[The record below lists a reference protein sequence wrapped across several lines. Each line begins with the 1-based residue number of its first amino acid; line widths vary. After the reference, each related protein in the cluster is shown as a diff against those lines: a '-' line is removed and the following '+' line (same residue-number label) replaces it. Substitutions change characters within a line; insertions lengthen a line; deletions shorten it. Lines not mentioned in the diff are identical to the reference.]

1 MAISVDTVYQTVLAL
16 ANKEQRGYITPQE
29 FNLFANQAQ
38 MEIFEQYFYDLSQ
51 FKRVL
56 SNDDPISDVESILQ
70 EKIDL
75 FEASQTLDDQNPQQ
89 PDTHDSLYPADH
101 YRTIAMFA
109 RSDGGGNAGI
119 QKLTRKEYQ
128 LVANSPLLKPNV
140 DTPVYTSDWQNNR
153 FIVFP
158 NLKTTN
164 STVSTVALY
173 YVRKPKAPKWTYVVV
188 EAVALWNPD
197 ADDKQDFE
205 LHSSEQTTLVIKILK
220 LAGVSIKD
228 YNLASAAGQEDIK
241 IIQQKKS

>member
-38 MEIFEQYFYDLSQ
+38 MEIFEQYFYDLGQ

-56 SNDDPISDVESILQ
+56 GNDDAISDVESILQ

-109 RSDGGGNAGI
+109 RTDAGGNAGI

-128 LVANSPLLKPNV
+128 LAANSPLLKPTV
-140 DTPVYTSDWQNNR
+140 DRPVYMNDWQNNR
-153 FIVFP
+153 FIVVP
-158 NLKTTN
+158 NLITN
-164 STVSTVALY
+164 SNFVSKVELY
-173 YVRKPKAPKWTYVVV
+173 YIRKPKNPKWSYVIIN
-188 EAVALWNPD
+188 EKALWNPD
-197 ADDKQDFE
+197 AADKQDFE
-205 LHSSEQTTLVIKILK
+205 LHESEHSNLVIRILK

-228 YNLASAAGQEDIK
+228 YNLAQAANQEEVK
-241 IIQQKKS
+241 TIQQQKS

>member
-38 MEIFEQYFYDLSQ
+38 MEIFEQYFYDLGQ

-109 RSDGGGNAGI
+109 RTDAGGNAGI

-128 LVANSPLLKPNV
+128 LAANSPLLKPTV
-140 DTPVYTSDWQNNR
+140 DRPVYMNDWQNNR
-153 FIVFP
+153 FIVVP
-158 NLKTTN
+158 NLITN
-164 STVSTVALY
+164 SNFVSKVELY
-173 YVRKPKAPKWTYVVV
+173 YIRKPKNPKWSYVIINKK
-188 EAVALWNPD
+188 ALWNPD
-197 ADDKQDFE
+197 ASDKQDFE
-205 LHSSEQTTLVIKILK
+205 LHESEHSNLVIRILK

-228 YNLASAAGQEDIK
+228 YNLAQAANQEEVK
-241 IIQQKKS
+241 TIQQQKS